1 MEEQGL
7 VGLEARLEDGEVL
20 GRISDVVSDEESGEV
35 THVIVARDTVAPDE
49 EEQLELPIWA
59 LTLDP
64 EADFATFHADPS
76 DEEPGDHLGDEEAPE
91 GYAPAQSDEEDY
103 EHEGQFVTTPQD
115 PSEAQ
120 SPEEADREAD
130 EAGGWED
137 EGSTTAESGYPRTDV
152 YIDPDT
158 GEEQID
164 SFLEDNETL
173 KDDVKDLVNGTNL
186 EVRSVKD
193 GVVELSGTAA
203 TQEDLEEAVAEIMGL
218 DGVLDV
224 DTTDVDI
231 VDIG

>member
-120 SPEEADREAD
+120 SQEEADREAD

>member
-7 VGLEARLEDGEVL
+7 VGLEARLEDGAVL
-20 GRISDVVSDEESGEV
+20 GKISDVVSDEESGEV